1 MLKKIFFPIEI
12 LSRELDS
19 KLLLI
24 THLLSNSNSNW
35 EVFIG
40 SGKKLGKYYSTH
52 SKIPFIYFEK
62 GIEYNTTKLKNIIY
76 NNGRTVILDEEGG
89 VYTKSHKNFPRG
101 GFNNPSID
109 FIEKIFFWGEDSIN
123 IWKKN
128 HKNLKSSQICLTG
141 NPRFDL
147 SKKKF
152 NKYFLNTDDETY
164 KDKFILVSSAFGSSN
179 GMVKSGK
186 KMNNYWKSISFGK
199 EYMLHDEISNY
210 QSKLFPLYIEG
221 ITSLI
226 KENPNEMFLIRPHPA
241 EKLDTYSKIFEKYKN
256 VIITNKGPVQN
267 YLPYSKIMI
276 HNGCTTAIEAFAQE
290 LNPIC
295 YSPYVDDEHSQFLT
309 FVASDVVNNI
319 SDLHEIFKKKL
330 ELIDNPYRYEKSK
343 KISEFIFNIAKVHS
357 YELIS
362 RELDELNFYESDIK
376 LNLREKIK
384 NHLPKNLLYFLKS
397 LRYHILTNKKIKNI
411 KKDLDNKNKSK
422 FPDISKE
429 EIVNKINILKN
440 IINSEKNFQIIELEK
455 NIFHI
460 K

>member
-128 HKNLKSSQICLTG
+128 HKNLKSRQICLTG